1 MKSPMVQ
8 ERHHRRATRRGGI
21 NPSRGHRARAA
32 GWLGKPW
39 LAQDTTWALGVCGVC
54 LALYAPTLA
63 PSVVEGDGGEF
74 QMLAHALGVPHPT
87 GYPLYLLLSWAATHL
102 PVGGDVAFRVTL
114 LGTVT
119 AAASMGMFYLLLRE
133 LAVRRPVAALSALL
147 LASAPRLWMH
157 AAAAEVYPL
166 SVLLML
172 LASWLLLRWGKGKAR
187 LWAVTLA
194 FGVAL
199 THHISI
205 RLVAPAVLVYLLLVE
220 PWLPLRPRRWLPAL
234 GALLLPLGLYGLIPL
249 RASHFLSLPELQG
262 RVVGVPKAVAAGLVS
277 PFYLAGGTA
286 RLVLASGYSREVLS
300 HPGLGLT
307 VLHQYL
313 EMIRSQVPLVV
324 VAPLAL
330 LGLAALLRQRPR
342 AGLYLLLA
350 YLVNTWASLT
360 FLALV
365 KEDGNQF
372 IPALVFTG
380 VWFAYGAEVLVSWL
394 EGRWP
399 LGGWMHRLAVGLV
412 AGVALYN
419 VAWHGPEALDRCQ
432 VDTRAEAEA
441 ILRQPLPE
449 GAVLAGHWSEV
460 TPLRYLQRVDGLR
473 PDLWVVHADEVGI
486 RSVHL
491 PKALADEIPF
501 YVLRATPAGLRL
513 LPLPLRDTGAISR
526 PAALRLGGVV
536 RWRGSDLPQGPVVP
550 GAALPLTLYWQV
562 EAPVDRDWMTFIHL
576 VDERGERVAQ
586 VDRVPLENL
595 YPPTAWQIGQWLA
608 DPYELLLPPDL
619 PPGHYQLLFG
629 WYSGPQRLR
638 WEDGQDVQTLGAIQ
652 VRP

>member
-1 MKSPMVQ
+1 MVQ
-8 ERHHRRATRRGGI
+8 ERRHHRDTQTGCTRPLHRLRIRAGQ
-21 NPSRGHRARAA
+21 
-32 GWLGKPW
+32 WLFHD
-39 LAQDTTWALGVCGVC
+39 ATWAIGVSAMC

-63 PSVVEGDGGEF
+63 PSVVAGDGGEF
-74 QMLAHALGVPHPT
+74 QMLAHVLGVPHPT
-87 GYPLYLLLSWAATHL
+87 GYPLYLLLSWAAAHL

-133 LAVRRPVAALSALL
+133 LAVRRPLAALSALL

-166 SVLLML
+166 SVLLLL
-172 LASWLLLRWGKGKAR
+172 LASWLLLRWGRGQAP
-187 LWAVTLA
+187 LWAVALA
-194 FGVAL
+194 FGIAL

-205 RLVAPAVLVYLLLVE
+205 RLVAPAALAYCLMIE
-220 PWLPLRPRRWLPAL
+220 PRLPLRPRRWLPAL

-249 RASHFLSLPELQG
+249 RASHFLSLSELHG
-262 RVVGVPKAVAAGLVS
+262 RVVGVPKAVAAGFVS

-286 RLVLASGYSREVLS
+286 RLVLASGYSRDVLG

-307 VLHQYL
+307 VLPQYL
-313 EMIRSQVPLVV
+313 DMLQAQVLLAVV
-324 VAPLAL
+324 GPLAL
-330 LGLAALLRQRPR
+330 LGLVVMLRQRPR

-372 IPALVFTG
+372 IIAHIVTV
-380 VWFAYGAEVLVSWL
+380 VWFAYGTDRLVFGL
-394 EGRWP
+394 AGRWP
-399 LGGWMHRLAVGLV
+399 LGGWMRRLAVGVL
-412 AGVALYN
+412 AALALYN
-419 VAWHGPEALDRCQ
+419 VAWHLPEALDRRQ
-432 VDTRAEAEA
+432 VDTRAQAEA
-441 ILRQPLPE
+441 VLRHPLPE

-460 TPLRYLQRVDGLR
+460 APLRYLQRVDGLR
-473 PDLWVVHADEVGI
+473 ADLWVVHADEVGI

-491 PKALADEIPF
+491 PKALADDIPF

-513 LPLPLRDTGAISR
+513 LPLPLRDPGAISR
-526 PAALRLGGVV
+526 PADLGLGSLV
-536 RWRGSDLPQGPVVP
+536 RWRGGDLPEGPVVP
-550 GAALPLTLYWQV
+550 GAVLPLTLYWQV
-562 EAPVDRDWMTFIHL
+562 VAPVERDWVTFIHL
-576 VDERGERVAQ
+576 LDAQGERVAQ

-595 YPPTAWQIGQWLA
+595 YPPTAWQAGQWLA
-608 DPYELLLPPDL
+608 DQYELLLPPDL

-629 WYSGPQRLR
+629 WYSGSQRLR
-638 WEDGQDVQTLGAIQ
+638 WEDGQDVQLLGDVYVQ
-652 VRP
+652 P